1 MCGRPGRLMGVWP
14 TNDDLVMTYVAAP
27 MADLDSVRADLEGM
41 TGDLGER
48 IRAGRRAHRVVVT
61 PDVPNRVRRPYG
73 PGWALV
79 GDAGLVMDPILGQG
93 IGDAFRDAELLTD
106 AVASGLDGPGL
117 DAGLAA
123 YQARRDAAALPMYEF
138 SISLAS
144 FAPPPPEHQMLFQAL
159 AGNQAEIDRFLAVL
173 TGVVPLPDYF
183 AADNLMRLLGN
194 TGMVEPGR
202 QPERR
207 AS

>member
-1 MCGRPGRLMGVWP
+1 
-14 TNDDLVMTYVAAP
+14 
-27 MADLDSVRADLEGM
+27 
-41 TGDLGER
+41 
-48 IRAGRRAHRVVVT
+48 
-61 PDVPNRVRRPYG
+61 
-73 PGWALV
+73 
-79 GDAGLVMDPILGQG
+79 
-93 IGDAFRDAELLTD
+93 
-106 AVASGLDGPGL
+106 
-117 DAGLAA
+117 
-123 YQARRDAAALPMYEF
+123 
-138 SISLAS
+138 LAS